1 MVNLIPKWT
10 SNWPSNVLY
19 SKSICPIGLICN
31 LTNNALHDA
40 CTTRLSYQ
48 IQDYYEVPA
57 FVAVKSR
64 ENNTT
69 TKMVVSVERVLVQ
82 DSKYYLTTSAQN
94 VRERPKD
101 RLEIVKANIP
111 SNSIGF
117 LPTWSDMRLQN
128 MTVVRDVSW
137 RIASWNKKSRSRTL
151 TGPDPTDGPSNQR
164 NIQPSFHL
172 HLLQK

>member
-48 IQDYYEVPA
+48 IQDYYEVLA
-57 FVAVKSR
+57 FVTVKSG

-82 DSKYYLTTSAQN
+82 NSKYYLITTAQN
-94 VRERPKD
+94 VLERPKH
-101 RLEIVKANIP
+101 RLEITRASIP

-117 LPTWSDMRLQN
+117 LPMWSDMRLQN
-128 MTVVRDVSW
+128 MTVVRDTSW
-137 RIASWNKKSRSRTL
+137 RIVSWNKRSRSRTL
-151 TGPDPTDGPSNQR
+151 TGPDPTNGPSNQR
-164 NIQPSFHL
+164 NIQLSSHPR
-172 HLLQK
+172 LLQK